1 MYKLLAS
8 DLDETLL
15 NSDKEVSK
23 ENIEAIEKAEAMGVK
38 FVTASG
44 RGIEQMRET
53 VEAIGQS
60 TKENEYVISFNG
72 GAVSESRSDE
82 FLFVNGLSF
91 DFANELY
98 QKGQEYDVSVQV
110 YTKEEIY
117 IYNYTEDE
125 REFLEPGIKPIEVFD
140 KTLDFLEG
148 EEVVK
153 ILFMNEDHDYLEKI
167 NEDLKEMTKG
177 CDLSYSSNRYLEFNQ
192 KGANK
197 GAALEYL
204 ADHLGIAMEDTIVIG
219 DNFNDLSMF
228 QRAGFSVGV
237 KNMREELKSTVD
249 YITESSNDEHAV
261 AEVIEKFI
269 LNPRKG

>member
-15 NSDKEVSK
+15 NSDKKVSK

-53 VEAIGQS
+53 VDSIGQS
-60 TKENEYVISFNG
+60 TRANEYVISFNG

-117 IYNYTEDE
+117 IYNYTEAE
-125 REFLEPGIKPIEVFD
+125 KEFLEPGIVPIEVFEKD
-140 KTLDFLEG
+140 LDFLEG

-153 ILFMNEDHDYLEKI
+153 ILFMNEDHDYLEMI
-167 NEDLKEMTKG
+167 NEDLKEMTKD

-204 ADHLGIAMEDTIVIG
+204 ADYLGIAMEDTIVIG

-228 QRAGFSVGV
+228 ERAGFSVGV

-249 YITESSNDEHAV
+249 YITESTNDEHAV